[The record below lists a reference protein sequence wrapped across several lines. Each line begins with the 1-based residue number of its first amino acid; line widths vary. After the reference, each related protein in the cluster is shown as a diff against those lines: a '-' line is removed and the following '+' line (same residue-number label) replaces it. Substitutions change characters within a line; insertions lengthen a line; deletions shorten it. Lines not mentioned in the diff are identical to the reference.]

1 MVMYYREYVV
11 EHIQSKLQYELELR
25 SAPVAAA
32 TKVIQ
37 GMELY
42 VFWASK
48 ISHPFFKRPYS

>member
-42 VFWASK
+42 VFGHLK
-48 ISHPFFKRPYS
+48 FSHPF